1 MTKRFIAAAAAAAA
15 LLSAAPAR
23 AQSDTLVASPH
34 RQVISA
40 NPLGL
45 LFGYINGE
53 YERAISSTSTVGV
66 AGAYFSPDNDALA
79 TIEAKFRYYP
89 QARPLAGFSIGGS
102 LGYGQ
107 VTDEADFDEFIVDS
121 RAQQDDAET
130 SSAFIVGIELNYNW
144 LVGRDR
150 RFFIGTGIGARR
162 LIGSDVENESDLPVV
177 IPSIRLVNIGF
188 TF

>member
-1 MTKRFIAAAAAAAA
+1 MKKRFIAAVAAAA
-15 LLSAAPAR
+15 LVSAAPAR
-23 AQSDTLVASPH
+23 AQTDTVPAYQ
-34 RQVISA
+34 QVISA

-45 LFGYINGE
+45 LFGYYNGE
-53 YERAISSTSTVGV
+53 YERAISSTATVGV
-66 AGAYFSPDNDALA
+66 AGAYFSVDNDALA

-107 VTDEADFDEFIVDS
+107 VSDEADFDEFIVDS
-121 RAQQDDAET
+121 QVQQDDDVT
-130 SSAFIVGIELNYNW
+130 SSAFTVGVELNYNW

-162 LIGSDVENESDLPVV
+162 LFGGDVDNESDIPVV
-177 IPSIRLVNIGF
+177 IPTLRLVNIGF
-188 TF
+188 AF

>member
-1 MTKRFIAAAAAAAA
+1 MKKRFIAAVAAAA
-15 LLSAAPAR
+15 LVSAAPAR
-23 AQSDTLVASPH
+23 AQTDTVPAH
-34 RQVISA
+34 QQVISA

-45 LFGYINGE
+45 LFGYYNAE
-53 YERAISSTSTVGV
+53 YERAINSTVTAGV

-79 TIEAKFRYYP
+79 TIEAKVRYYP
-89 QARPLAGFSIGGS
+89 QARPFAGFSIGGS

-107 VTDEADFDEFIVDS
+107 LTDEEDFDEFITDS
-121 RAQQDDAET
+121 QQQDDGMT

-150 RFFIGTGIGARR
+150 RFFIGSGIGARR
-162 LIGSDVENESDLPVV
+162 LLGSDVESDIPVV
-177 IPSIRLVNIGF
+177 IPSIRLVNVGF